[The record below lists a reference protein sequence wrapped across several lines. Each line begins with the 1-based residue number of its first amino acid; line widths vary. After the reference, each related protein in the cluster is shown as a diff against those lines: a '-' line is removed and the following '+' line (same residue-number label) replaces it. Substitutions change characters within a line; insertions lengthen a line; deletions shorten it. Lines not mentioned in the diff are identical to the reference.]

1 MAKMTWRTLT
11 VEADGTL
18 TGSPSKMTAETGD
31 GIAWFVDNT
40 SAVTVKIRIKDF
52 ERKSNHTPI
61 SPVTF
66 VDDKVT
72 VPAGGLP
79 GIIFG
84 QVTLLPSGGSGTKV
98 LTKYTIEV
106 KSSLL
111 NKDYDPDLEI
121 EKP

>member
-1 MAKMTWRTLT
+1 MPKMTWRTLT
-11 VEADGTL
+11 VEPDGTL
-18 TGSPSKMTAETGD
+18 TSSPSKMTAETGD

-40 SAVTVKIRIKDF
+40 SAVSVRIKIKDF
-52 ERKSNHTPI
+52 QRKSNHTPI
-61 SPVTF
+61 APVTF

-72 VPAGGLP
+72 VPANSQP

-84 QVTLLPSGGSGTKV
+84 QVTLLPAGSSV

-111 NKDYDPDLEI
+111 NRDYDPDLEV
-121 EKP
+121 ERP